1 MSKSFREQLAT
12 AKNVQLPAL
21 QARIAELEVKAAN
34 EFGITKT
41 QRLAALL
48 VFINDIHSLG
58 LLLATGR
65 KPNTAVIGAQ
75 SMLTLANHP
84 QFIDKIKYVQKGIVN
99 VSILAELLDIENVV
113 VGEAVFQNELL
124 GQFGD
129 VWLDNI
135 VLAYVAPQTAS
146 RGPIRYANTPSYGYT
161 LRKPGFP
168 QVDSY
173 LAHGGK
179 VQLVRN
185 TDFYRPYIT
194 WAEAGYLI
202 QNTKA

>member
-1 MSKSFREQLAT
+1 M
-12 AKNVQLPAL
+12 
-21 QARIAELEVKAAN
+21 
-34 EFGITKT
+34 
-41 QRLAALL
+41 
-48 VFINDIHSLG
+48 
-58 LLLATGR
+58 
-65 KPNTAVIGAQ
+65 
-75 SMLTLANHP
+75 
-84 QFIDKIKYVQKGIVN
+84 
-99 VSILAELLDIENVV
+99 
-113 VGEAVFQNELL
+113 VGEAVCQNELL

-129 VWLDNI
+129 LWLDNI

-202 QNTKA
+202 SNTKA

>member
-1 MSKSFREQLAT
+1 
-12 AKNVQLPAL
+12 
-21 QARIAELEVKAAN
+21 
-34 EFGITKT
+34 
-41 QRLAALL
+41 
-48 VFINDIHSLG
+48 
-58 LLLATGR
+58 
-65 KPNTAVIGAQ
+65 
-75 SMLTLANHP
+75 MLTRK
-84 QFIDKIKYVQKGIVN
+84 KIGRITSYN
-99 VSILAELLDIENVV
+99 VCYTKLLR
-113 VGEAVFQNELL
+113 
-124 GQFGD
+124 
-129 VWLDNI
+129 I

-202 QNTKA
+202 SNTKA